1 MEQPVQRPGGKEDR
15 KDASFE
21 NLPVICHGLFPP
33 PMTLVQFIK
42 KKVSFCC
49 GRTCFDTVEIKTHI
63 FV

>member
-33 PMTLVQFIK
+33 PHDTCSVYLK
-42 KKVSFCC
+42 KK
-49 GRTCFDTVEIKTHI
+49 
-63 FV
+63 